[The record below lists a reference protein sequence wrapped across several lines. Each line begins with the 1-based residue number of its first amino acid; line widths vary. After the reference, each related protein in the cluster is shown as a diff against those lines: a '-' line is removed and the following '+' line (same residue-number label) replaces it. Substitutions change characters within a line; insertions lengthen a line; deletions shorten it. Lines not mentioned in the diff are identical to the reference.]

1 MQLLPM
7 QIYATESVEKYLYCY
22 LMVRSQATDLFI
34 LLTNVCK
41 RGAVYIRVHTH
52 VHAHWASLPRKF
64 RRHVCKANLIYR
76 LQFQNI
82 L

>member
-52 VHAHWASLPRKF
+52 VHAH
-64 RRHVCKANLIYR
+64 
-76 LQFQNI
+76 
-82 L
+82 